1 MNKSHLSHDILNLLA
16 RLRIMHDVLKDKK
29 YDQIPKE
36 EVMEDLEQSLKQ
48 LEVKFKELANT
59 DQ

>member
-1 MNKSHLSHDILNLLA
+1 
-16 RLRIMHDVLKDKK
+16 MHDVLKEKK

-36 EVMEDLEQSLKQ
+36 EVVEDLEESLKQ
-48 LEVKFKELANT
+48 LEAKFKELAST